1 MGPKIDR
8 KCWIT
13 KKLVEE
19 GRHPSQKKKLCPG
32 CGREIS
38 ILGYKRWGHGPD
50 CKRDKE
56 EA

>member
-1 MGPKIDR
+1 MIENA
-8 KCWIT
+8 I
-13 KKLVEE
+13 KLVEE